1 MALFI
6 YLSIYAF
13 VFAPMVIPPVCNAV
27 RTVVELLR
35 IKAPSGAQRSPRFAV

>member
-13 VFAPMVIPPVCNAV
+13 VFAPMVIPPVTHLAW
-27 RTVVELLR
+27 TVVERLR
-35 IKAPSGAQRSPRFAV
+35 TKAPSGAQRSPRFAV

>member
-13 VFAPMVIPPVCNAV
+13 VFAPMVIPPVTHFG
-27 RTVVELLR
+27 RTALPALRCLMCAALVVTE
-35 IKAPSGAQRSPRFAV
+35 RSPG